1 VLVSSLIT
9 DGKSRQLLEGLLG
22 SEETVL
28 ISEPILDEFLRVTS
42 EERLS
47 KYIHDDD
54 ITHFLM
60 VLFAQTFLVRI
71 RSRFKALKSPDDNI
85 LRTAKDGRADIIVS
99 GDAHLLNLKEFK
111 GIRIVSVS
119 EMLEDLRRLKS
130 HPQS

>member
-9 DGKSRQLLEGLLG
+9 DGRSRQLLEGLLG
-22 SEETVL
+22 SEETLL

-42 EERLS
+42 EKRLS

-54 ITHFLM
+54 VTRFLM
-60 VLFAQTFLVRI
+60 VLLAQTSLVRI

-99 GDAHLLNLKEFK
+99 GDTHLLNLKEFR

-119 EMLEDLRRLKS
+119 EMFEDLRRKS